1 MVQTIFLRNYHVA
14 QQYVV
19 PTLQDRLR
27 IDIAL
32 FALKNGKYGNGRIPI
47 RHWDAPPRAQKKPRA
62 VPGDI
67 PDLQIRLKSVS
78 DTNFGKGYLRAS

>member
-1 MVQTIFLRNYHVA
+1 MAQTIFLQNYHVA
-14 QQYVV
+14 QQYAV

-32 FALKNGKYGNGRIPI
+32 FALKNVKYKNERIPI
-47 RHWDAPPRAQKKPRA
+47 RQWDAPPKAQKKPRA

-67 PDLQIRLKSVS
+67 PDLQISV
-78 DTNFGKGYLRAS
+78 